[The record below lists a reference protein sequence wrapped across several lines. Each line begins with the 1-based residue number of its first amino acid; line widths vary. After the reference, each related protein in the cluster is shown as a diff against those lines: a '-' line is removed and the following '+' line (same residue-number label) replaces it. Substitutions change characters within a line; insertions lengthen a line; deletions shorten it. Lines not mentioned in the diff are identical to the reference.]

1 MRRRTILTAAA
12 SGTVAAIG
20 LPQAAQ
26 ANDVTVREGE
36 LNGARYRVEVPANWN
51 GNLAL
56 WSRAPIYTARP
67 DQPVEVASDPLTG
80 QWLLRNGFALA
91 ASNYRTPSSAAFD
104 EALEDQLALLAHVRP
119 KRTIAW
125 GTSGG
130 GLMSVLLAEQHPGL
144 LHGALPLC
152 GVLAGLAG
160 VLDLALDYATALT
173 VLFGRTDLPVTGITD
188 PFCTK
193 QAVDELIESAL
204 ITPAGRARLAL
215 ASALADI
222 PGWAKALRPKPG
234 GLNGQIEAQ
243 AAYGQLGFSTFWTVL
258 RADLEQRAGGNPS
271 GNVGVDYHRQFY
283 RSSQF
288 ELTRYAYWD
297 ANLDLQADLDQLAVA
312 PRVAAGDGAAQWL
325 HRLTPKGRAAVPILA
340 LHSTGDGLAAPEHTS
355 AYGRGPHFRSVFTER
370 GGHGCYTSSELITG
384 FKVLRGRI
392 VTGYWPSLVP
402 QSLNRQAIEL
412 GPEYQ
417 IAPDWGDTFQ
427 PLPARPAF
435 IRHTPRSWPRAVP
448 RDIASR

>member
-1 MRRRTILTAAA
+1 MLTAAA
-12 SGTVAAIG
+12 SGTLAALG

-26 ANDVTVREGE
+26 ATDVTVREGE
-36 LNGARYRVEVPANWN
+36 LNGARYRVDVPANWN

-104 EALEDQLALLAHVRP
+104 EALEDQLALLAHVCP

-130 GLMSVLLAEQHPGL
+130 GLMSVLLAERHPEL
-144 LHGALPLC
+144 INGALPLC

-188 PFCTK
+188 PFGTK
-193 QAVDELIESAL
+193 KAVEELIGSAT
-204 ITPAGRARLAL
+204 ITPTGRARLAL
-215 ASALADI
+215 ASALADM
-222 PGWAKALRPKPG
+222 PGWVKALQPKPDSIS
-234 GLNGQIEAQ
+234 GQIEAQ
-243 AAYGQLGFSTFWTVL
+243 AAYGQLGFSSFWTVL
-258 RADLEQRAGGNPS
+258 RADLEQRSGGNPS

-288 ELTRYAYWD
+288 EMTRYAYWD
-297 ANLDLQADLDQLAVA
+297 ANLDLQADLDELQEA
-312 PRVAAGDGAAQWL
+312 PRTAANDAAAQWL
-325 HRLTPKGRAAVPILA
+325 HRLTPTGRSSVPILA
-340 LHSTGDGLAAPEHTS
+340 LHSTGDGLAAPEHIS
-355 AYGRGPHFRSVFTER
+355 AYGRGPRFRSVFTDR
-370 GGHGCYTSSELITG
+370 GGHGCFTSSELIIG
-384 FKVLRGRI
+384 FRVLKGRMA
-392 VTGYWPSLVP
+392 TGYWPSLDP
-402 QSLNRQAIEL
+402 QSLNRQAIGL

-417 IAPDWGDTFQ
+417 IAPDWGNTFQ
-427 PLPARPAF
+427 PLPASPAF
-435 IRHTPRSWPRAVP
+435 TRHSPRAWPRE
-448 RDIASR
+448 ASRDKR